1 MQRRTGGRGLAAV
14 LFTDIVGSTSIAA
27 EMGNTRW
34 VELVARHHRI
44 VRHHVG
50 RFGGR
55 EVDDA
60 GDGFFVTFERPAD
73 AIRCAVAA
81 ADAVREL
88 GIEIRAGVSFGELET
103 VGRKPGGLAVNT
115 ASRVMSVGGPGEVL
129 VPASVREIVSGSG
142 ITFAEHGVHRL
153 KGLEGEFRLSNV
165 TGVDGAAVAPP
176 LDAEQAAARRSDIFP
191 AAAKRTA
198 LFAGLAAGV
207 VTVGALAWILFGG
220 PADEPRRGPGPL
232 QHSVVKIDAETGRI
246 LSRIP
251 IGASGRDEGNLAFI
265 DHPIV
270 AGEGGVW
277 LLRPSKLLHLDPVHE
292 DIRSMIEVGVAT
304 SQTVDVG
311 FDAIWVLTDRTLIRV
326 HPGTD
331 QARPVLRLP
340 PAAGI
345 ATYALAIGEHIWVV
359 DSDGTLVRMDP
370 ITGSQEQTETDLSTG
385 RIAATDSGLWV
396 ADILSGTM
404 TFLDAETLR
413 ETGDPVE
420 ISGSVDQVI
429 TFDQDLWVLDNLA
442 GTVKR
447 VNTLSREEGR
457 PTRVGQDPT
466 DMSAGLGAVWVG
478 DRDGSLYR
486 LDAVTL
492 DVQTF
497 PIGAEVLGV
506 AVDERAEAVWVYVGA
521 PVEAAAP

>member
-1 MQRRTGGRGLAAV
+1 
-14 LFTDIVGSTSIAA
+14 
-27 EMGNTRW
+27 
-34 VELVARHHRI
+34 
-44 VRHHVG
+44 
-50 RFGGR
+50 
-55 EVDDA
+55 
-60 GDGFFVTFERPAD
+60 
-73 AIRCAVAA
+73 
-81 ADAVREL
+81 
-88 GIEIRAGVSFGELET
+88 
-103 VGRKPGGLAVNT
+103 
-115 ASRVMSVGGPGEVL
+115 
-129 VPASVREIVSGSG
+129 
-142 ITFAEHGVHRL
+142 
-153 KGLEGEFRLSNV
+153 
-165 TGVDGAAVAPP
+165 
-176 LDAEQAAARRSDIFP
+176 
-191 AAAKRTA
+191 
-198 LFAGLAAGV
+198 
-207 VTVGALAWILFGG
+207 
-220 PADEPRRGPGPL
+220 
-232 QHSVVKIDAETGRI
+232 SVVKIDAETGRI

-251 IGASGRDEGNLAFI
+251 IGAAGRDEGNLAFI

-292 DIRSMIEVGVAT
+292 DIRSRIEVGVAT

-311 FDAIWVLTDRTLIRV
+311 FDAIWVLTDRTLYRV

-331 QARPVLRLP
+331 QARPLLRLP

-385 RIAATDSGLWV
+385 RIAATDAGLWV

-486 LDAVTL
+486 LDTVTL

-521 PVEAAAP
+521 PVTGAAP

>member
-1 MQRRTGGRGLAAV
+1 M
-14 LFTDIVGSTSIAA
+14 
-27 EMGNTRW
+27 
-34 VELVARHHRI
+34 
-44 VRHHVG
+44 
-50 RFGGR
+50 
-55 EVDDA
+55 
-60 GDGFFVTFERPAD
+60 
-73 AIRCAVAA
+73 
-81 ADAVREL
+81 
-88 GIEIRAGVSFGELET
+88 
-103 VGRKPGGLAVNT
+103 
-115 ASRVMSVGGPGEVL
+115 
-129 VPASVREIVSGSG
+129 
-142 ITFAEHGVHRL
+142 
-153 KGLEGEFRLSNV
+153 
-165 TGVDGAAVAPP
+165 
-176 LDAEQAAARRSDIFP
+176 
-191 AAAKRTA
+191 
-198 LFAGLAAGV
+198 
-207 VTVGALAWILFGG
+207 
-220 PADEPRRGPGPL
+220 
-232 QHSVVKIDAETGRI
+232 
-246 LSRIP
+246 
-251 IGASGRDEGNLAFI
+251 
-265 DHPIV
+265 
-270 AGEGGVW
+270 
-277 LLRPSKLLHLDPVHE
+277 
-292 DIRSMIEVGVAT
+292 
-304 SQTVDVG
+304 
-311 FDAIWVLTDRTLIRV
+311 
-326 HPGTD
+326 
-331 QARPVLRLP
+331 
-340 PAAGI
+340 
-345 ATYALAIGEHIWVV
+345 

-486 LDAVTL
+486 LDTVTL

-521 PVEAAAP
+521 PVTGAAP